1 MRYAGQFT
9 YPATGQKVRL
19 VMDENSAPLWIM
31 IDLCKILGRP
41 RSTDLMA
48 RLPEHGK
55 RKIPEQIVGAKYGQ
69 FMVNTVNYQGLMAI
83 RKIEDGPVGK
93 AFFTWVKASHLP
105 DLASTGF
112 LIDDVSPPASVE
124 VLLDPGLKASTLMF
138 GERRTR
144 VLRDGKGEPW
154 WVAADVCAALGLVN
168 VTQAM
173 RRLDKSD
180 YCHVADFIEADKPY
194 VSTGQNKNNNMALL
208 VNEPGLYGL
217 ILESRKPEARK
228 FVHWLTHEVLPKLR
242 ETGAY
247 ALPKIRPG
255 VTPEGDTKLPAVTIN
270 WDDPEHIAQL
280 VHQCLDR
287 ITLLNDQLNDSTPRL
302 DADLFYGG
310 SRPLLP
316 NPIERTL
323 LLFTKQYQVSQR
335 IKKSGYTGRLKESVA
350 RELGMPPASVQR
362 AAEFGKA
369 FQRVQACS
377 EVAAAKIL
385 SGYVSDALSGLHKT
399 NVLDDDA
406 IRSFADAVAQTSWH
420 CSKIADLTGGVVR

>member
-1 MRYAGQFT
+1 MRYAGNFT
-9 YPATGQKVRL
+9 YPATGQAFRV
-19 VMDENSAPLWIM
+19 VMDENGAPLWIM
-31 IDLCKILGRP
+31 VDLCKILGRP
-41 RSTDLMA
+41 RSSDLMA

-55 RKIPEQIVGAKYGQ
+55 RKIPEQVIGAKYGQ
-69 FMVNTVNYQGLMAI
+69 FHVNTVNYQGLMAI
-83 RKIEDGPVGK
+83 RKIEDGPIGK
-93 AFFTWVKASHLP
+93 ALFTWVKASHLP
-105 DLASTGF
+105 DLVRAGF
-112 LIDDVSPPASVE
+112 LIDDISLSSLVE
-124 VLLDPGLKASTLMF
+124 VPLDPGLKALTLMF
-138 GERRTR
+138 GKRRTR

-194 VSTGQNKNNNMALL
+194 ASTGQNKNNNLALL

-228 FVHWLTHEVLPKLR
+228 FVHWLTHDVLPKLR
-242 ETGAY
+242 DTGTYTVPKAKPHPVQN
-247 ALPKIRPG
+247 ADPHLPVLSI
-255 VTPEGDTKLPAVTIN
+255 D
-270 WDDPEHIAQL
+270 WDDPQHIAQL

-287 ITLLNDQLNDSTPRL
+287 IALINSQLKDSTPRL
-302 DADLFYGG
+302 DAALFYGG
-310 SRPLLP
+310 VRPLLP
-316 NPIERTL
+316 TPVERTL
-323 LLFTKQYQVSQR
+323 LLFTQQHQVGKRLQ
-335 IKKSGYTGRLKESVA
+335 KTGYTGRLKESVA
-350 RELGMPPASVQR
+350 RELKMPPASIQR
-362 AAEFGKA
+362 ATEFATA